1 MKILTKYELSSPTGY
16 YSGSFLL
23 FRLVLLY
30 TSSYNWCRVWAISHP
45 LSRICTLCAQ
55 SRDPGSDNMYR
66 IFNVYGICVA
76 EPPEL
81 FWLKCASHRC
91 PAD

>member
-55 SRDPGSDNMYR
+55 SRGSGNDTNDVSVKTIQLQEGDPTKTAVISTGLDD
-66 IFNVYGICVA
+66 
-76 EPPEL
+76 
-81 FWLKCASHRC
+81 K
-91 PAD
+91 